1 MLPRTYSGSV
11 ILDAGTIAMPFS
23 PKTRAQM
30 PSQRTKRQASRG
42 IKAIASQLFNRRL
55 ALKNDVDRSLHM
67 SLGLRARA
75 EINSHFAG
83 PQARWRGAS
92 GELYPGR
99 YVRSE
104 QQRQRARGPQPA
116 GARRRRARI
125 GFVAAPRRCP
135 TSTSSRRLASARPA
149 LAPKWEFTP
158 ARALG
163 LSRSVRL
170 PGSLSGWEL

>member
-30 PSQRTKRQASRG
+30 PSQKTKRQASRR

-55 ALKNDVDRSLHM
+55 ALKNDVDRSLQM
-67 SLGLRARA
+67 SSGLRARA
-75 EINSHFAG
+75 EINSHCAG

-92 GELYPGR
+92 RELYPGR

-104 QQRQRARGPQPA
+104 QQRQ
-116 GARRRRARI
+116 RRRARI

-135 TSTSSRRLASARPA
+135 TATSSRRLASARPA
-149 LAPKWEFTP
+149 PAPKWEFTP

>member
-30 PSQRTKRQASRG
+30 PSQKTKRQASRR

-55 ALKNDVDRSLHM
+55 ALKNYVDRSLQL
-67 SLGLRARA
+67 SSGLRARA

-104 QQRQRARGPQPA
+104 QQRQRACGPQPA
-116 GARRRRARI
+116 GA
-125 GFVAAPRRCP
+125 
-135 TSTSSRRLASARPA
+135 RRLASARPA

>member
-30 PSQRTKRQASRG
+30 PSQKTKRQASRR

-55 ALKNDVDRSLHM
+55 ALKNDVDRSLQM
-67 SLGLRARA
+67 SSGLRARA
-75 EINSHFAG
+75 EINSHCAG

-92 GELYPGR
+92 RELYPGR

-104 QQRQRARGPQPA
+104 QQRQRAC

-135 TSTSSRRLASARPA
+135 TSTSSRRLASASPA